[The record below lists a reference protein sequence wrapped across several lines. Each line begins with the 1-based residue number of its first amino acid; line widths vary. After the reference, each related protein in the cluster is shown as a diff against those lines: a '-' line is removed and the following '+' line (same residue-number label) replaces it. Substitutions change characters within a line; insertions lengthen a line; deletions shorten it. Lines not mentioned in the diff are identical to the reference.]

1 MDMFGESMLRF
12 GRDMRERLMPRLQ
25 SSHFEKLGILTPE
38 EFVLAGDNLVGK
50 FPGVWKWGTGTDPRF
65 RKAYLPAHKQF
76 VYMQG
81 ACCNQRVNDAASA
94 QEDSDWESVRAT
106 HSRPGQKRDGDDD
119 CDDDDD
125 EEAYRSAAGRKKPI
139 PVQEEEEKQKQCDL
153 GDLLFDLEDPSVV
166 ADFNV
171 FHNTSAAGQR
181 KYDVS
186 LTYDN
191 FYRGTKEETTH
202 PPPFF
207 SVHFLLTLLKS

>member
-1 MDMFGESMLRF
+1 MFGESMLRF

-50 FPGVWKWGTGTDPRF
+50 FPGVWKWGGGIDPRF

-94 QEDSDWESVRAT
+94 QEDSDWQAVESVL
-106 HSRPGQKRDGDDD
+106 SPGDG
-119 CDDDDD
+119 DDDD

-153 GDLLFDLEDPSVV
+153 VDLLFDLEDPSVV

-202 PPPFF
+202 PPTHLSSQRTF
-207 SVHFLLTLLKS
+207 S